1 MDGDRRGAAG
11 GARGFGFGWLAMLS
25 AVGSGWS
32 AILYGTI
39 LHPNGISWRVLY
51 LAAVPVLTLVAL
63 LRRRLPESGRR
74 LGQRPVRAQAG
85 LLIQAGGGLSRAVL
99 VLALGPLAGA
109 VLIATRFPET
119 GGRELEAIA
128 ADLTSPDAT

>member
-51 LAAVPVLTLVAL
+51 LAAVPVPSSCSHSDRWPAPSSSPLDSP
-63 LRRRLPESGRR
+63 R
-74 LGQRPVRAQAG
+74 QAG
-85 LLIQAGGGLSRAVL
+85 ANWKRS
-99 VLALGPLAGA
+99 P
-109 VLIATRFPET
+109 
-119 GGRELEAIA
+119 
-128 ADLTSPDAT
+128 LTSPAQMRRRRRPKLGPGSSAAAGRPLYASDLVGCS

>member
-1 MDGDRRGAAG
+1 MV
-11 GARGFGFGWLAMLS
+11 F
-25 AVGSGWS
+25 AVVGQSTS
-32 AILYGTI
+32 F
-39 LHPNGISWRVLY
+39 VL
-51 LAAVPVLTLVAL
+51 
-63 LRRRLPESGRR
+63 
-74 LGQRPVRAQAG
+74 AG

-99 VLALGPLAGA
+99 VLTLGPLAGA